1 MKRNGDNI
9 VTIDGPSGVGKSTVA
24 KRVAERLGFSCLD
37 TGAMYR
43 AVALKASEVAVDL
56 RDSAL
61 LSKLLS
67 ETAVGFSPTGRVLL
81 DGRDV
86 SELIRTEE
94 ISSLSSRLAKLREV
108 REFLIGIQREIGQEG
123 NLVAEGRDMG
133 TYVFPRAK
141 YKFYLDATVAERA
154 KRRFLQSGRGD
165 SETSLSDVESE
176 LRRRDRRDTLRAE
189 NPLRPAPDAVIIDT
203 TQMSA
208 EQVIS
213 SIVLRVKDTSLLDG

>member
-1 MKRNGDNI
+1 MKRNGDSI

-108 REFLIGIQREIGQEG
+108 REFLIGIQREIGQG
-123 NLVAEGRDMG
+123 GSLVAEGRDMG

-213 SIVLRVKDTSLLDG
+213 SIVLRVKDTFLLDG

>member
-1 MKRNGDNI
+1 MKRNGDSI

-61 LSKLLS
+61 LSKLFS

-94 ISSLSSRLAKLREV
+94 ISSLSSRLAELREV

-176 LRRRDRRDTLRAE
+176 LGRRDRRDTLRAE

>member
-81 DGRDV
+81 DRRDV

-108 REFLIGIQREIGQEG
+108 REFLIGIQREIGQGG

-213 SIVLRVKDTSLLDG
+213 SIVLRVKDTSLLNG

>member
-81 DGRDV
+81 DRRDV

-108 REFLIGIQREIGQEG
+108 REFLIGIQREIGQG
-123 NLVAEGRDMG
+123 GSLVAEGRDMG

>member
-81 DGRDV
+81 DRRDV
-86 SELIRTEE
+86 SELIRMEE

-108 REFLIGIQREIGQEG
+108 REFLIGIQREIGQGG

>member
-1 MKRNGDNI
+1 MKRNGDSI

-108 REFLIGIQREIGQEG
+108 REFLIGIQRKIGQEG

>member
-81 DGRDV
+81 DRRDV

-108 REFLIGIQREIGQEG
+108 REFLIGIQREIGQGG

>member
-81 DGRDV
+81 DRRDV

-108 REFLIGIQREIGQEG
+108 REFLIGIQRETGQGG